1 MSEEQRTY
9 LPRKPAKLTII
20 RDLSPDTKNA
30 VRLMCLVIDAQPGMA
45 LVQDIYDSVEDTT
58 KIKVFVEGLL
68 QVESKY
74 ILIGRVTEKSTKS
87 GTELIFNAELVH
99 NIDSL
104 DIQLYK
110 QTLELEGAVL
120 QTLDQ

>member
-1 MSEEQRTY
+1 
-9 LPRKPAKLTII
+9 
-20 RDLSPDTKNA
+20 
-30 VRLMCLVIDAQPGMA
+30 MCLVIDAQPGMA
-45 LVQDIYDSVEDTT
+45 LVQDIYDNVEDTT

-74 ILIGRVTEKSTKS
+74 MLIGRVTEKSTKS
-87 GTELIFNAELVH
+87 GTELIFNAELAH
-99 NIDSL
+99 NIDGL